1 MSENSENVAK
11 SDDELFQE
19 AFDAEYL
26 GATKE
31 PDTSD
36 TNAPVE
42 VADTDVTTPDEN
54 AATTGDIA
62 TPEIDYATR
71 LNEALAN
78 IDKLKK
84 SLDTT
89 NGTYGQRIAQM
100 NTVISELSRR
110 LEQQQSASKVLV
122 PKLNLAKLKEAQY
135 DELADILQSAFDES
149 FREFNELPSQKPF
162 DPEPYVQQ
170 IDARIKEVDDRITR
184 REQEMELK
192 LLKRE
197 HPDYAEVAGYRT
209 NDVGMVIWNNFA
221 FGNWVVQNLPS
232 EDQQQLVQ
240 SNDAGFLS
248 DVITRYK
255 KSVED
260 AHKQAPNVSEV
271 NVNIESAIAKNAIR
285 PKSGGK
291 PAVGKTKTDDELFQE
306 AYEREIRSY

>member
-1 MSENSENVAK
+1 
-11 SDDELFQE
+11 
-19 AFDAEYL
+19 
-26 GATKE
+26 
-31 PDTSD
+31 
-36 TNAPVE
+36 
-42 VADTDVTTPDEN
+42 
-54 AATTGDIA
+54 
-62 TPEIDYATR
+62 
-71 LNEALAN
+71 
-78 IDKLKK
+78 
-84 SLDTT
+84 
-89 NGTYGQRIAQM
+89 
-100 NTVISELSRR
+100 
-110 LEQQQSASKVLV
+110 
-122 PKLNLAKLKEAQY
+122 
-135 DELADILQSAFDES
+135 
-149 FREFNELPSQKPF
+149 
-162 DPEPYVQQ
+162 
-170 IDARIKEVDDRITR
+170 
-184 REQEMELK
+184 MELK

-260 AHKQAPNVSEV
+260 ASKQAPNVSEV